1 MCGDWGFGAAGVQW
15 WGWLIII
22 IYLGLAIITYGVS
35 YRGVAVRL
43 GLPCWEGRCRT
54 SGCLRGG

>member
-35 YRGVAVRL
+35 YRGVAV
-43 GLPCWEGRCRT
+43 
-54 SGCLRGG
+54 